1 MSIPRRLWLA
11 PPRPETRKQ
20 WRREFLGLL
29 LPLHWPLPLFFPEFP
44 GWGPFPWEELR
55 VRLSSGLLPMKPVEP
70 VEARAD
76 VDPHTGGG
84 NNSVSRSI
92 RLGYR
97 EEDSWNTG
105 LGRFS
110 ACFSSF
116 SSEAF
121 MTSTFGFSEIGVGEE
136 GRGGLGGLEGARTK
150 GLCHS
155 SRFLTRSYQTRM

>member
-1 MSIPRRLWLA
+1 MSALHPLWLA
-11 PPRPETRKQ
+11 PARPEMHER
-20 WRREFLGLL
+20 WRRRLLGLL
-29 LPLHWPLPLFFPEFP
+29 PLNWPFLLFFPEFP
-44 GWGPFPWEELR
+44 GRGPLLWDELKAR
-55 VRLSSGLLPMKPVEP
+55 FSSWLLPMKPVEP

-110 ACFSSF
+110 SCFSSF

-121 MTSTFGFSEIGVGEE
+121 MTSTCGFSEVGVREE
-136 GRGGLGGLEGARTK
+136 GQGGLGGLEGARTK
-150 GLCHS
+150 GLSHS
-155 SRFLTRSYQTRM
+155 SGFLTRSCQTRM